1 MVEEHIIHK
10 NINKM
15 FEIIFF
21 PQGVYFKKKRMKVII
36 KGMERTLTEW
46 DTMLAIYIFD
56 KCLIS
61 FRIDYEK

>member
-1 MVEEHIIHK
+1 
-10 NINKM
+10 
-15 FEIIFF
+15 
-21 PQGVYFKKKRMKVII
+21 MKVII

-46 DTMLAIYIFD
+46 ETMLAIYIFD